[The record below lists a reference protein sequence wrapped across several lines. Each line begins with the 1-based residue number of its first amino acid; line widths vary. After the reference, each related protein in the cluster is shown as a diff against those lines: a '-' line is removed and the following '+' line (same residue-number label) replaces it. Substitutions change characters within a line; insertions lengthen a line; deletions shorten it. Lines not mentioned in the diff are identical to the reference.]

1 MNKDIKVYLLI
12 LALSPLAM
20 PDGARGQALGEFA
33 GVNAGVAGM
42 GAGVAASMGNG
53 ALVRR
58 TYESAAQAQQAMMA
72 QNQAVEQYFKMGY
85 QFEMKKQWENAEKA
99 FTYVLQVIARRDG
112 AGSPKSVPA
121 LKHLAAISQQQNRLD
136 QAISYQ
142 KTVLAFTKAAKVPDK
157 IAIVE
162 ESVNLSKIL
171 IKKAEYSLAEPIM
184 RESVALAKQT
194 TMPRSDYQTT
204 LQVYGRVLRQ
214 LNRQEEAQAIEAEIL
229 PSSTGAAPASSPVT
243 ATTTT
248 AAAVPMPNAPA
259 TMLTISPPPAAT
271 TTSNTN
277 GGAGSSG
284 AAASGTTEATSGT
297 TEATSSTSAGTGSTS
312 STSASTSTTDGTSA
326 IAAPPPAATQLE
338 PTESWK
344 PANSEPEPTP
354 MPMPMPMP
362 MPGAYSAPATVS
374 KTAAPTSPPAN
385 PAASAPSTAPAAPQQ
400 SSSAAPDMPEPQ
412 PMPMPI
418 ALPDGSTIPVRK

>member
-1 MNKDIKVYLLI
+1 MPVALTDVTPMNKDIKVYLLI

-20 PDGARGQALGEFA
+20 PNGARGQALGEFA

-72 QNQAVEQYFKMGY
+72 QNQAVEQYFKMGN

-112 AGSPKSVPA
+112 AGSAKSVPA

-229 PSSTGAAPASSPVT
+229 PPSTGAAPGSSPV
-243 ATTTT
+243 TTT
-248 AAAVPMPNAPA
+248 AAAAVSVPNSTA
-259 TMLTISPPPAAT
+259 TMLTIAPPPAAT

-277 GGAGSSG
+277 GGAG
-284 AAASGTTEATSGT
+284 AAASGTGE
-297 TEATSSTSAGTGSTS
+297 GTG
-312 STSASTSTTDGTSA
+312 STSASTSTTDGTSVT
-326 IAAPPPAATQLE
+326 AATPATTQPE

-354 MPMPMPMP
+354 MPMPMP
-362 MPGAYSAPATVS
+362 GAYSAPDPATVS

-385 PAASAPSTAPAAPQQ
+385 TEAAAPIGTTPAAPQQ
-400 SSSAAPDMPEPQ
+400 SSSAPPDMPEPQ

>member
-1 MNKDIKVYLLI
+1 MPVALTDVTLMNKDIKVYLLV

-20 PDGARGQALGEFA
+20 PDSARGQALGEFA

-72 QNQAVEQYFKMGY
+72 QNKAVEQYFKMGN
-85 QFEMKKQWENAEKA
+85 QFEMQKQWENAEKA

-194 TMPRSDYQTT
+194 TMPKSDYQTT

-214 LNRQEEAQAIEAEIL
+214 LNRQEEAQAIEAELL
-229 PSSTGAAPASSPVT
+229 PPATTASAPDSSPVS
-243 ATTTT
+243 T
-248 AAAVPMPNAPA
+248 AALTAPNSTAS
-259 TMLTISPPPAAT
+259 MLTSAPPPPAPPVGSAT
-271 TTSNTN
+271 
-277 GGAGSSG
+277 
-284 AAASGTTEATSGT
+284 AALGNTSGT
-297 TEATSSTSAGTGSTS
+297 TDATSSSGKASTISDTSATAT
-312 STSASTSTTDGTSA
+312 
-326 IAAPPPAATQLE
+326 PPAATQPE
-338 PTESWK
+338 TTEAWK

-354 MPMPMPMP
+354 MPMPMP
-362 MPGAYSAPATVS
+362 GAYSAPNPALAPSTSTSITPATATPAV
-374 KTAAPTSPPAN
+374 SPPAN
-385 PAASAPSTAPAAPQQ
+385 TEAAAPSTAPAAPQQ
-400 SSSAAPDMPEPQ
+400 SSGAPPDMSEPQ

-418 ALPDGSTIPVRK
+418 ALPDGSTIPAQK

>member
-1 MNKDIKVYLLI
+1 MPVALTDVTPMNKDIKVYLLI
-12 LALSPLAM
+12 LAVLSPLAM

-72 QNQAVEQYFKMGY
+72 QNQAVEQYFKMGN

-214 LNRQEEAQAIEAEIL
+214 LNRQEEAQAIEAELL
-229 PSSTGAAPASSPVT
+229 PPSTGATPATNPVTTT

-248 AAAVPMPNAPA
+248 STAAASVPNSAA
-259 TMLTISPPPAAT
+259 TMLTIAPPPAAT

-277 GGAGSSG
+277 GSGSAGSG
-284 AAASGTTEATSGT
+284 AATSGT
-297 TEATSSTSAGTGSTS
+297 TEATGSTS
-312 STSASTSTTDGTSA
+312 VSTSTTEGTSVTSA
-326 IAAPPPAATQLE
+326 QPAVTQAE

-354 MPMPMPMP
+354 MPMPMP
-362 MPGAYSAPATVS
+362 GAYSAPDPATVS

-385 PAASAPSTAPAAPQQ
+385 TEAAAPSTAPAAPKQ
-400 SSSAAPDMPEPQ
+400 SSAAPLDIPEPQ

-418 ALPDGSTIPVRK
+418 ALPDGSTIPAHK